1 MKKIGLTLL
10 VMNLLMIGELQSQI
24 LASFSLSQNATSGY
38 GYSDAGWTNVH
49 GDPFSGV
56 RTATANG
63 ITISSVSTANWVSDE
78 SLCAEDG
85 TGVSGGTFFPTHIFA
100 CHWYQYSTS
109 GLASYNQAYPQLELS
124 GLNKDSFYILR
135 MSANSQ
141 YLGHDPTQY
150 TVAGRT
156 VAPSQYQNVYLNTA
170 TGVTFQH
177 IYPDSNGVIKI
188 YVNTSPGKSAAYL
201 AGVQVISGTSTVGIP
216 VVSITSPANNDILAE
231 ESNIAINASASET
244 AGSITKVEFYADTSK
259 IGEDDAAPYTMTW
272 INPSEGNYTIT
283 AKATDASG
291 TASSA
296 MINISVQSLTSFWS
310 MTGNINMNPDSNF
323 VGNVDSVRLAFRTK
337 NIERM
342 SIAPNGNVGIG
353 VDTPSA
359 QLHTTG
365 SVRFAGITGD
375 STKIRVLVS
384 DSSGK
389 LFYRNVSSLG
399 TPNRWLFAG
408 STAYDSTDNVGIGTS
423 NTQGY
428 KLAVNGTAIFTKVK
442 VKTAGTWPDY
452 VFKKGYALTDLTALE
467 RYISLYQH
475 LPGIASATEAG
486 RGGIDVASQEAAL
499 LKKIEELTLYLI
511 DENKKLKEENR
522 QLEEQNKRIEQQQK
536 EIDELKKWIGSTKIR
551 PGN

>member
-1 MKKIGLTLL
+1 MKKIGW
-10 VMNLLMIGELQSQI
+10 MLLMINGVMISQLRSQT

-49 GDPFSGV
+49 GDPLSGV

-63 ITISSVSTANWVSDE
+63 ITISSVSTANWVSNGGA
-78 SLCAEDG
+78 CAEDG
-85 TGVSGGTFFPTHIFA
+85 VGSSPGVFFPTHILA
-100 CHWYQYSTS
+100 CHWYQASSS
-109 GLASYNQAYPQLELS
+109 GQAVYNQAYPQLELS

-135 MSANSQ
+135 MSSSSAYYSVA
-141 YLGHDPTQY
+141 DPTQY

-156 VAPSQYQNVYLNTA
+156 VAPGQYQNSYQNTS

-188 YVNTSPGKSAAYL
+188 YVNTTAGKTVAYL
-201 AGVQVISGTSTVGIP
+201 AGVQVFSGSSTVGIP
-216 VVSITSPANNDILAE
+216 QVSITSPDNNDILAE
-231 ESNIAINASASET
+231 ESNITINASASET
-244 AGSITKVEFYADTSK
+244 AGSISKVEFFMDTTK
-259 IGEDDAAPYTMTW
+259 IGEADSPPYTVTW
-272 INPSEGNYTIT
+272 SNPNEGNYTVT

-291 TASSA
+291 TASTA
-296 MINISVQSLTSFWS
+296 IIQISVESLSSFWS
-310 MTGNINMNPDSNF
+310 TTGNIHMNPDSNF

-359 QLHTTG
+359 RLHTVGT
-365 SVRFAGITGD
+365 VRHAGLTSD
-375 STKIRVLVS
+375 STKTRVLVS
-384 DSSGK
+384 DTSGN
-389 LFYRNVSSLG
+389 LYYRNVSSLG

-408 STAYDSTDNVGIGTS
+408 SMVYDSTDNIGIGTS

-452 VFKKGYALTDLTALE
+452 VFKKGYALTDLTELE
-467 RYISLYQH
+467 RYISLHKH
-475 LPGIASATEAG
+475 LPGIIPQSKAG
-486 RGGIDVASQEAAL
+486 KDGIDVASQEAAL
-499 LKKIEELTLYLI
+499 LKKVEELTLYLI
-511 DENKKLKEENR
+511 GENKELKDQNR
-522 QLEEQNKRIEQQQK
+522 QLEDQNKKLERQQQ
-536 EIDELKKWIGSTKIR
+536 EIDELKKLIGAKK
-551 PGN
+551 